1 MTAVV
6 LPQIPAALLLAL
18 PAAPRNTEY
27 QRAAHG
33 AESHVVQC
41 SASGNTPA
49 VHCQYT
55 GSASGST
62 LAVHCQYTGS
72 ASGSTLAVPVAV
84 HWQYTGS
91 ASVSASTVPVPAVQ
105 CNISGSAV
113 AASQGLSTASQL
125 MM

>member
-62 LAVHCQYTGS
+62 LAVHWQCQCQCQYS
-72 ASGSTLAVPVAV
+72 AS
-84 HWQYTGS
+84 
-91 ASVSASTVPVPAVQ
+91 ASSTVQYQWQ
-105 CNISGSAV
+105 CSSCQPGSLYSQSVDDVIETV
-113 AASQGLSTASQL
+113 AGARVRVVK
-125 MM
+125 